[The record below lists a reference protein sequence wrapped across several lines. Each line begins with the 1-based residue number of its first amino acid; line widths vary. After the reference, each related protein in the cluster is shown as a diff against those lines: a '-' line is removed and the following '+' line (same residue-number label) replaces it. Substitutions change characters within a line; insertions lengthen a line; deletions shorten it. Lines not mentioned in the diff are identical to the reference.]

1 MPTTS
6 IQPSTARRIVLAALA
21 VGVLVDIL
29 VPGVAAG
36 VNAVLVVAAALIAAA
51 VVAGPAGLRR
61 MDPVDA
67 WLPVAALAFAA
78 MPGIRTDDWLVT
90 ADLLLAGTLTA
101 GTIACLAGARITRG
115 LVPAILTLATGL
127 VVGAITGA
135 IPTLGAARPARPAD
149 DADAGATR
157 ARLTAGARRATR
169 SCAGSCSRCPWSP
182 CSRSCSRPPTPC
194 SPSSPGRPSR
204 WRLDLDLATL
214 VDRTLWVGVVAW
226 GMAGLLAIA
235 AGALPALVPGGVGR
249 ARRAGSARSAH
260 PAGRRRRRPR
270 RGGPAARWARRTRP
284 QMRQPLRLGSIEA
297 ATVLWLVV
305 ALFAAFVVLQLAY
318 LFGGRDTLSVAGLTY
333 SDYARRGFFEL
344 VAVAVLAGTLVVAL
358 ELAVARRGRAQVAAS
373 LALLGADGR
382 RAAVRVRPAPAL
394 PGRLRLDR
402 APVRR
407 RRRDPVARG
416 GARDRRRGCVLARMT
431 RWTLHALGILVLVT
445 IGAMNVVGPQ
455 AFVTDR
461 NLERAVNPAI
471 VPDGRP
477 DGSRRALPRDAGRR
491 GGARHRRRLPAAA
504 RRGPPGRSTRSSVER
519 RAGAP
524 GRPVAC
530 RAGRPGTSPVPA
542 PAPRSRAGGGRAE
555 LGTPRRSARPPGT
568 LAPARDRPDPG
579 RRSRAARTAG
589 RSSGRRARRRRGPR

>member
-21 VGVLVDIL
+21 VGVLVDVL

-51 VVAGPAGLRR
+51 VVAGQAGLRR

-115 LVPAILTLATGL
+115 LVPAILTMATGL

-135 IPTLGAARPARPAD
+135 IPTLGAARPARPAED
-149 DADAGATR
+149 GDPGATR
-157 ARLTAGARRATR
+157 ARLTAGARRATPVLR
-169 SCAGSCSRCPWSP
+169 GLLLAVPVVALFALLFASADAVFARA
-182 CSRSCSRPPTPC
+182 R
-194 SPSSPGRPSR
+194 PGRPSAGASTSIS
-204 WRLDLDLATL
+204 ATV

-235 AGALPALVPGGVGR
+235 AGALPALVPGGSAAGVG
-249 ARRAGSARSAH
+249 AGTPDR
-260 PAGRRRRRPR
+260 PAPPADGPPPPPWWT
-270 RGGPAARWARRTRP
+270 GGSLGAANAA

-358 ELAVARRGRAQVAAS
+358 ELAVASARA
-373 LALLGADGR
+373 
-382 RAAVRVRPAPAL
+382 RAAGRV
-394 PGRLRLDR
+394 
-402 APVRR
+402 
-407 RRRDPVARG
+407 
-416 GARDRRRGCVLARMT
+416 
-431 RWTLHALGILVLVT
+431 
-445 IGAMNVVGPQ
+445 
-455 AFVTDR
+455 
-461 NLERAVNPAI
+461 
-471 VPDGRP
+471 
-477 DGSRRALPRDAGRR
+477 AG
-491 GGARHRRRLPAAA
+491 AA
-504 RRGPPGRSTRSSVER
+504 RR
-519 RAGAP
+519 
-524 GRPVAC
+524 
-530 RAGRPGTSPVPA
+530 
-542 PAPRSRAGGGRAE
+542 
-555 LGTPRRSARPPGT
+555 
-568 LAPARDRPDPG
+568 
-579 RRSRAARTAG
+579 
-589 RSSGRRARRRRGPR
+589 